1 MPGTVQQNGRWD
13 RRQDWAGVTRHCTNH
28 RAHGLTPM
36 PHYAANSCT
45 EDNAAWGAT
54 SGLLWP
60 RNQYPGAIIPSK
72 ASAAC
77 SRGSTARG
85 PMSAKAP
92 RDGLASAPTE
102 PQLPTTSSR
111 DDLHVPRTGQRL
123 PVTMLSTVHIVDT
136 HASLCCQLLLQGQR
150 SMGSHVWATVASESV
165 PRANNSPQGLDSLLH
180 GLGSLRVHD
189 HRAPHDGSAS
199 ASAEPLLPTTSL
211 HGDQHVARH
220 VLHQAVLEPHDAQDR
235 V

>member
-102 PQLPTTSSR
+102 PQPPTTSSH
-111 DDLHVPRTGQRL
+111 DDLHVPRTGQGL
-123 PVTMLSTVHIVDT
+123 PVTMLSTVHMVDT

-165 PRANNSPQGLDSLLH
+165 PRTYNSLQ
-180 GLGSLRVHD
+180 GLGSLLRGLDSPRTHVR
-189 HRAPHDGSAS
+189 RAPRDGSAS
-199 ASAEPLLPTTSL
+199 APAEQQPPTTSSR
-211 HGDQHVARH
+211 GDQHVARH

>member
-102 PQLPTTSSR
+102 PQPPTTSSR
-111 DDLHVPRTGQRL
+111 DDLHVPRTGQGL
-123 PVTMLSTVHIVDT
+123 PVTMLSTVHMVDT
-136 HASLCCQLLLQGQR
+136 DAKRIASFKRGLMRTGPIFREVAGKFDLWRSRRWRSGFKSDAIRTLQPL
-150 SMGSHVWATVASESV
+150 HHCSV
-165 PRANNSPQGLDSLLH
+165 GYQPS
-180 GLGSLRVHD
+180 
-189 HRAPHDGSAS
+189 
-199 ASAEPLLPTTSL
+199 TT
-211 HGDQHVARH
+211 
-220 VLHQAVLEPHDAQDR
+220 
-235 V
+235 

>member
-102 PQLPTTSSR
+102 PQPPTTSSR
-111 DDLHVPRTGQRL
+111 DDLHVPRTGQGL
-123 PVTMLSTVHIVDT
+123 PVTMLSTVHMVDT

-165 PRANNSPQGLDSLLH
+165 PRANNSPQGLGSLLQ
-180 GLGSLRVHD
+180 GLDSPR
-189 HRAPHDGSAS
+189 
-199 ASAEPLLPTTSL
+199 T
-211 HGDQHVARH
+211 HVR
-220 VLHQAVLEPHDAQDR
+220 QNPPR
-235 V
+235 

>member
-102 PQLPTTSSR
+102 PQPPTTSSR
-111 DDLHVPRTGQRL
+111 DDLHVPRTGQGL
-123 PVTMLSTVHIVDT
+123 PVTMLSTVHMVDT

-165 PRANNSPQGLDSLLH
+165 PRTNNSLQS
-180 GLGSLRVHD
+180 LGS
-189 HRAPHDGSAS
+189 
-199 ASAEPLLPTTSL
+199 
-211 HGDQHVARH
+211 
-220 VLHQAVLEPHDAQDR
+220 
-235 V
+235 

>member
-102 PQLPTTSSR
+102 PQPPTTSSR
-111 DDLHVPRTGQRL
+111 DDLHVPRTGQGL
-123 PVTMLSTVHIVDT
+123 PVTMLSTVHMGWRPCLTVLPTPAPRTTQHGEPRLGYCGLGIST
-136 HASLCCQLLLQGQR
+136 QGQ
-150 SMGSHVWATVASESV
+150 
-165 PRANNSPQGLDSLLH
+165 
-180 GLGSLRVHD
+180 
-189 HRAPHDGSAS
+189 
-199 ASAEPLLPTTSL
+199 
-211 HGDQHVARH
+211 
-220 VLHQAVLEPHDAQDR
+220 
-235 V
+235 